1 MPCPLIALKEIS
13 MYQKKQYDPRA
24 CIICGTVF
32 QPYRQ
37 SIVTCSNP
45 ECKRKAKLERQKA
58 WYRENYTR
66 VLEEN
71 RKYRK
76 EIKAVEQTLNEPH
89 KPKPD
94 TIVAIGYAERQR
106 KQTLE
111 MVGKVKTEL

>member
-1 MPCPLIALKEIS
+1 M
-13 MYQKKQYDPRA
+13 
-24 CIICGTVF
+24 
-32 QPYRQ
+32 
-37 SIVTCSNP
+37 
-45 ECKRKAKLERQKA
+45 
-58 WYRENYTR
+58 
-66 VLEEN
+66 LEEN

-76 EIKAVEQTLNEPH
+76 EIKAVEQALNEPH